1 MLGNIRNTLIDN
13 SEQLKLA
20 DTLNKIISES
30 EINEICIATGYWDLK
45 GIALIAD
52 ALKTFLQKDG
62 TKFRLLIG
70 KDPNVCQ
77 KDLTAES
84 YRNAKKY
91 PQDFIKI
98 DLHNIELTVPSYQ
111 EAAKLLIDYC
121 SAENPKIKVH
131 VFNINENDE
140 RQFFHAKCYIFT
152 DGTDDNSFGII
163 GSSNF
168 TQKGLQGNAELNY
181 LETNGMIVNHRS
193 EGTKKGHIQWFNEK
207 WKLSDDWTEEF
218 VVELANSPVGK
229 AARQK
234 KDTAAAVTRLTPYE
248 CYIKLLQ
255 DQFAEI
261 IGSDGRIKEDDYLPK
276 PKAGNFKK
284 LTYQIEAVNQ
294 GFAIMKR
301 HGGFILSDVVGLGK
315 TYTALMVVKRHLLE
329 TGYEHPVLIITPPAI
344 KQNWIDSINFF
355 DDDEAESRKLSSHIT
370 LTTIGCIDADSDGDF
385 SDGEGTEKAAIDD
398 FDGKFTNADYGMI
411 VVDESHR
418 FRNDGTIMYQKLD
431 GLIGNINARM
441 GKPPYVILISATPQN
456 NKPYDLRNQIFLFQ
470 RNHNNA
476 TLQNLGAFGN
486 KLENYFSE
494 KQKNYEEYIRK
505 EKRIDGK
512 KIPKTKEERAKD
524 KMALISDSEDIRK
537 RIIEPL
543 VIRRTRTDIERFYK
557 EDMELQ
563 NLHFP
568 KIQKPRAIPYEMN
581 GDLGKL
587 FDETVNIIAPQV
599 SHIDT
604 DENGE
609 PVLDFSARAGEDA
622 LGYFR
627 YRAIEYLK
635 SEEDRKN
642 YEANNLTVSATS
654 QRLAQIMELLLVKR
668 LESSQAAF
676 KESLHNLRR
685 YTENMIR
692 MWEADR
698 IFICP
703 DIDVNKE
710 LNDEHIAQNG
720 SFENCLDVIARKARN
735 ANKRHSASEE
745 EGANKEY
752 TQEDFDSAYIEL
764 LRNDERLIKNLC
776 AKWDEQ
782 TSDPKMTAFIYK
794 MGSDFMNPTRN
805 KNKKLVIFTECI
817 ATQKA
822 LVKKLDEMPIPDCRV
837 LSITAANRTA
847 MKDTIAANFDANY
860 KGEKKDDYQILIT
873 TDVLA
878 EGVNLHRANTILNY
892 DSPWNATRLMQ
903 RLGRINRIGT
913 DADKIWNYNFY
924 PSTLGDNQIN
934 LKNRTYVKLQAFHEL
949 FGEDSQIYSDEEEVR
964 HFEKTARDDFEE
976 GETPLM
982 PFIAELKAFK
992 KNNEIEYERL
1002 ASLSGKFVSAVRGE
1016 NGQVFSVLHETDKD
1030 SGRVFSSLYIS
1041 NEDDSARKV
1050 SQLEFFETIRPMVSM
1065 EEADAEIALVER
1077 NEKAVL
1083 RCYLTDKQNSALSLR
1098 SPIRKDADKIQAAIK
1113 KINDL
1118 YALGLPEGYEQ
1129 KLDEISDAIRD
1140 KNLSLIHKVM
1150 ETDFSNDGLGTVR
1163 TEAAINALY
1172 KYAGAHS
1179 EDSEADVAIQFIAK

>member
-1 MLGNIRNTLIDN
+1 MHGNTLIDN
-13 SEQLKLA
+13 SEHLKLVNILNEII
-20 DTLNKIISES
+20 TLPEV
-30 EINEICIATGYWDLK
+30 EEICIATGYWDLK
-45 GIALIAD
+45 GTALIAD

-62 TKFRLLIG
+62 TKLRLLIG

-98 DLHNIELTVPSYQ
+98 DLQNVRLNVPSYQ
-111 EAAKLLIDYC
+111 EAAKLLVDYC
-121 SAENPKIKVH
+121 SAENPKIEVH
-131 VFNINENDE
+131 VFNVNENDE
-140 RQFFHAKCYIFT
+140 RQFFHAKCYIFK
-152 DGTDDNSFGII
+152 GVGGSYGII
-163 GSSNF
+163 GSSNL
-168 TQKGLQGNAELNY
+168 THKGLEGNSELNFLDVDATHIIATPNEY
-181 LETNGMIVNHRS
+181 S
-193 EGTKKGHIQWFNEK
+193 PCKGHYFWFNEK
-207 WKLSDDWTEEF
+207 WELSEDWTKEF
-218 VVELANSPVGK
+218 VVEIRNSPVGK
-229 AARQK
+229 AAGKNESYTVLSPRE
-234 KDTAAAVTRLTPYE
+234 T
-248 CYIKLLQ
+248 YIKLLQ

-261 IGSDGRIKEDDYLPK
+261 IASDGKIKEDDYLPK
-276 PKAGNFKK
+276 PKSGNFKK
-284 LTYQIEAVNQ
+284 LTYQLEAVNQ
-294 GFAIMKR
+294 GVAILKR

-329 TGYEHPVLIITPPAI
+329 TGYKHPVLIITPPAI
-344 KQNWIDSINFF
+344 KQNWIDSISFF
-355 DDDEAESRKLSSHIT
+355 DEDEAENRKLLPHIT
-370 LTTIGCIDADSDGDF
+370 LTTIGCLDVASDF
-385 SDGEGTEKAAIDD
+385 SSDENTEKVAMDGFDSAFKDD
-398 FDGKFTNADYGMI
+398 NYGMI
-411 VVDESHR
+411 VIDESHR

-431 GLIGNINARM
+431 GLIGNITARL
-441 GKPPYVILISATPQN
+441 GKPPYVILVSATPQN
-456 NKPYDLRNQIFLFQ
+456 NAPYDLRNQIFLFQ

-486 KLENYFSE
+486 KLESYFAE
-494 KQKNYEEYIRK
+494 KQQNYEEYIRK

-524 KMALISDSEDIRK
+524 KAALIADSEDIRK

-543 VIRRTRTDIERFYK
+543 VIRRTRTDIERFYN
-557 EDMELQ
+557 EDMANQKLR
-563 NLHFP
+563 FP
-568 KIQKPRAIPYEMN
+568 KIQKPVAIPYEMKD
-581 GDLGKL
+581 DLGKL
-587 FDETVNIIAPQV
+587 FNETIDIIAPQV

-604 DENGE
+604 DESGE
-609 PVLDFSARAGEDA
+609 PVLDFGAKAGEDA

-635 SEEDRKN
+635 SEKDRKN

-692 MWEADR
+692 MWEANR

-720 SFENCLDVIARKARN
+720 SFENCLDVIARKAKN

-745 EGANKEY
+745 ECANREY
-752 TQEDFDSAYIEL
+752 AQEDFDGIYIDL
-764 LRNDERLIKNLC
+764 LHNDERLIKKLC
-776 AKWDEQ
+776 DKWDRQ
-782 TSDPKMTAFIYK
+782 TDDPKMTAFICK
-794 MGSDFMNPTRN
+794 TASDFLNPARN
-805 KNKKLVIFTECI
+805 KSRKLVIFTECI

-822 LVKKLDEMPIPDCRV
+822 LVKKLNEMPVPDCEV

-847 MKDTIAANFDANY
+847 MKDVIAANFDANY
-860 KGEKKDDYQILIT
+860 KGAKKDDYQILIT

-878 EGVNLHRANTILNY
+878 EGVNLHRANSILNY

-913 DADKIWNYNFY
+913 DADEIWNYNFY

-964 HFEKTARDDFEE
+964 HFEKTVHDDLEE
-976 GETPLM
+976 SETPIM

-992 KNNEIEYERL
+992 KNNETEYKRL
-1002 ASLSGKFVSAVRGE
+1002 AVLSGKIVSTAGGE
-1016 NGQVFSVLHETDKD
+1016 TMQAFSALHETDKNN
-1030 SGRVFSSLYIS
+1030 GRVCSSLYIAGS
-1041 NEDDSARKV
+1041 DGSARKV
-1050 SQLEFFETIRPMVSM
+1050 SQLEFFETIRPLVSLK
-1065 EEADAEIALVER
+1065 EADADFALVKKCET
-1077 NEKAVL
+1077 AVL
-1083 RCYLTDKQNSALSLR
+1083 NCYAADKQNAALSLR
-1098 SPIRKDADKIQAAIK
+1098 SPIRKGAHEMQAAIE
-1113 KINDL
+1113 KIKDL
-1118 YALGLPEGYEQ
+1118 YALGLPEGYEE
-1129 KLDEISDAIRD
+1129 KLDEISNAIRD

-1150 ETDFSNDGLGTVR
+1150 EMDFKNDGLGTVQ
-1163 TEAAINALY
+1163 TEADIDVLY
-1172 KYAGAHS
+1172 RYTSVRS
-1179 EDSEADVAIQFIAK
+1179 EDAKADVAIQFITR